1 MLAPIATLVFL
12 VSAWFAVAIFADL
25 FSRKGRIVAA
35 LRGEVRAEP
44 APAIVVRSRP
54 TAAVRRKP
62 MRVQVQPQW
71 RAAA

>member
-25 FSRKGRIVAA
+25 FSRKGRIMAA
-35 LRGEVRAEP
+35 LRGEVRPEP
-44 APAIVVRSRP
+44 VPAVMIRSR
-54 TAAVRRKP
+54 TSAVARTKP
-62 MRVQVQPQW
+62 MRVQPQW

>member
-1 MLAPIATLVFL
+1 MLAPLATLVFL

-44 APAIVVRSRP
+44 VAAVVVRSRSNS
-54 TAAVRRKP
+54 AVRRKP
-62 MRVQVQPQW
+62 MRVQPQW

>member
-25 FSRKGRIVAA
+25 FSRRGRIMSA
-35 LRGEVRAEP
+35 LRGEVRPDPVP
-44 APAIVVRSRP
+44 AVMIRSRTSSVARTKP
-54 TAAVRRKP
+54 VR
-62 MRVQVQPQW
+62 VQPQW

>member
-35 LRGEVRAEP
+35 LRGEVRPEP
-44 APAIVVRSRP
+44 VAAVVVRSRP
-54 TAAVRRKP
+54 SVVARRKP
-62 MRVQVQPQW
+62 MRAQPQW

>member
-25 FSRKGRIVAA
+25 FSRKGRIMAA
-35 LRGEVRAEP
+35 LRGEVRPEP
-44 APAIVVRSRP
+44 VPAVMIRSR
-54 TAAVRRKP
+54 TSAAARTKP
-62 MRVQVQPQW
+62 MRVQPQW

>member
-25 FSRKGRIVAA
+25 FSRRGRIMSA
-35 LRGEVRAEP
+35 LRGEVRPEP
-44 APAIVVRSRP
+44 VPAVMIRSRP
-54 TAAVRRKP
+54 SASARTKPVR
-62 MRVQVQPQW
+62 VQPQW

>member
-1 MLAPIATLVFL
+1 MLAPLATLVFL

-35 LRGEVRAEP
+35 LRGEVRPEP
-44 APAIVVRSRP
+44 VPAVVVRSR
-54 TAAVRRKP
+54 TNASARRKP
-62 MRVQVQPQW
+62 MRAQPQW